1 MPALAASYA
10 ATPATGGSVVPAA
23 NTTLIYLTPAG
34 TLATLTVHLPALNDG
49 QSVVIFSTQIIT
61 ALTVAAPAGG
71 TLTGATLKTLTAN
84 TAAAFLNSGGA
95 SGKYALQ
102 AAVLGAAVQS
112 KPSNPTAPASVSAY
126 TMQGLAGAITPVRSG
141 NIAISVCFTITN
153 TSGNAGDGIAYQLSY
168 GTGTAPSNAATLAGT
183 QIGTIG
189 TYENSAAL
197 TAADVALPT
206 CQMANVTG
214 LTLRTPYWIDLAAE
228 SVATISVTALT
239 AVNISAVEN

>member
-1 MPALAASYA
+1 
-10 ATPATGGSVVPAA
+10 
-23 NTTLIYLTPAG
+23 
-34 TLATLTVHLPALNDG
+34 
-49 QSVVIFSTQIIT
+49 
-61 ALTVAAPAGG
+61 
-71 TLTGATLKTLTAN
+71 
-84 TAAAFLNSGGA
+84 
-95 SGKYALQ
+95 
-102 AAVLGAAVQS
+102 
-112 KPSNPTAPASVSAY
+112 
-126 TMQGLAGAITPVRSG
+126 MQGLAGAITPVRSG

-197 TAADVALPT
+197 TV
-206 CQMANVTG
+206 ANVTG